1 MILII
6 NIIDVGLGN
15 IRSIEH
21 WLNRC
26 NVFSRRVSIVSQF
39 TDDAIII
46 PGVSSAGE
54 FMRRLINTG
63 LDQEII
69 NRSISGQK
77 IIGIC
82 LGFQILTNY
91 SEEDYG
97 VECLGLLN
105 GQSIYLD
112 NNETHNGWEKLSI
125 DLRKVGD
132 IANIKKRRKKIIDGR
147 VYYNHELKVELDD
160 KCFSN
165 QLESGI
171 TAFAFKNNIFGFQFH
186 PEKSQETGRALIK
199 AVL

>member
-1 MILII
+1 MLV

-15 IRSIEH
+15 ISSIEH
-21 WLNRC
+21 WAKNCQHSPKRIT
-26 NVFSRRVSIVSQF
+26 NASQL
-39 TDDAIII
+39 TNDPIII
-46 PGVSSAGE
+46 PGVASAGE
-54 FMRRLINTG
+54 YMDRLSG
-63 LDQEII
+63 LKLDKEII
-69 NRSISGQK
+69 RRCQSGQK